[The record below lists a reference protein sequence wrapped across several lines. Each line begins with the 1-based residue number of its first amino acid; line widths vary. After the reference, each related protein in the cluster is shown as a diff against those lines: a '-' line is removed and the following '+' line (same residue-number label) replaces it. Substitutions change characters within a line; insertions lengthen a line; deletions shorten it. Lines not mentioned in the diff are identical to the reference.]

1 MKKWDRIR
9 SDYENAA
16 AVPEACE
23 TDDIRFTILPA
34 EPAEGGD
41 PDAADRRFDYH
52 SAYCFRSLT

>member
-16 AVPEACE
+16 AVPEASE

-41 PDAADRRFDYH
+41 PDAVYVPLLGQVMA
-52 SAYCFRSLT
+52 